1 MPTLSL
7 LAGIFSG
14 LVAWLLLDP
23 IQGKHLEQLF
33 QNELVNRL
41 DMRAVETRRRFEEFI
56 KEWQLQ
62 GHAISN
68 HWQLITYLNSFSWYE
83 SAQRTKYYN
92 ESPNWLEIGHPNVS
106 LIAPGQVV
114 LMDMRGKAREIYQR
128 KLLPFNIDRILDL
141 YPKRDDAVITLIEG
155 TPYILVWSNIA

>member
-1 MPTLSL
+1 MWQIALYIELFFLPATPTIRKMSTNYSQKWRNRLVNLSLPTLSL

-33 QNELVNRL
+33 QNELVSRL

-62 GHAISN
+62 GHALSN
-68 HWQLITYLNSFSWYE
+68 HWQLITYLNSFSWQE

-92 ESPNWLEIGHPNVS
+92 EKEL
-106 LIAPGQVV
+106 
-114 LMDMRGKAREIYQR
+114 R
-128 KLLPFNIDRILDL
+128 
-141 YPKRDDAVITLIEG
+141 
-155 TPYILVWSNIA
+155 

>member
-1 MPTLSL
+1 MSTNYSQKWRNRLVNFSLPTLSL

-33 QNELVNRL
+33 QNELVGRL

-62 GHAISN
+62 GHALSN
-68 HWQLITYLNSFSWYE
+68 H
-83 SAQRTKYYN
+83 
-92 ESPNWLEIGHPNVS
+92 
-106 LIAPGQVV
+106 
-114 LMDMRGKAREIYQR
+114 
-128 KLLPFNIDRILDL
+128 
-141 YPKRDDAVITLIEG
+141 
-155 TPYILVWSNIA
+155 